1 MTDAVPLTFTDN
13 PMNPLEVA
21 LYEGLADHTKMGAF
35 ERLML
40 EVDLFAVPEPGT
52 PGGVHG
58 DDGHKVLKEGE
69 QLILRGLVLNDG
81 RDTVTL
87 FTDPRRAPPIFGDD
101 CRILAMNGRRL
112 LEMVQDK
119 VVLLNPDG
127 GKGLLLQPDQLK
139 AVLEHAP
146 AVPEPVRPTGT
157 VELSDV
163 RPVDYPIAL
172 IEALNEVFA
181 SIRAESAWLARS
193 RWVETGQT
201 GWYVDIRTPEEP
213 ATVRAIVGRA
223 LRGLDAAGETFDVA
237 VSKPGGE
244 DGVGIRL

>member
-1 MTDAVPLTFTDN
+1 MTDAVPITFTDN
-13 PMNPLEVA
+13 PLNPLEVA
-21 LYEGLADHTKMGAF
+21 LYEGLADPSKMGLF
-35 ERLML
+35 EQLML
-40 EVDLFAVPEPGT
+40 EADLFAVPEPGA
-52 PGGVHG
+52 PGGVDG

-69 QLILRGLVLNDG
+69 QLVLRGLVLNDG

-87 FTDPRRAPPIFGDD
+87 FTDPRRAPAIFGDD

-112 LEMVQDK
+112 LELVKDQ

-163 RPVDYPIAL
+163 PPVQYPIAL
-172 IEALNEVFA
+172 IEALNEVFT
-181 SIRAESAWLARS
+181 SIKAEAAWLARS

-201 GWYVDIRTPEEP
+201 GWYVDIRTHEEP
-213 ATVRAIVGRA
+213 ETVRAIVRRAIRA
-223 LRGLDAAGETFDVA
+223 LDIAGETFDVA
-237 VSKPGGE
+237 VGKPGGE